1 MYFLK
6 IDGLGFIHKSWKD
19 EEPRFCRQQAKAK
32 SWTSLEGA
40 LKFGN
45 QKLTPRLKIPWEV
58 WQENEGILLPL
69 MRPQATGARDF

>member
-6 IDGLGFIHKSWKD
+6 IAGLGFIHKNWKD

-32 SWTSLEGA
+32 TWTSLEGA

-45 QKLTPRLKIPWEV
+45 QKLTPRLSIPWEI
-58 WQENEGILLPL
+58 WQISPDGEALLPL
-69 MRPQATGARDF
+69 VRPQSAR